1 MTRTQAITAG
11 WRDGCGVIKE
21 ALKQGVRKMRRLK
34 LAAIAI
40 CLSQPVI
47 VAAAP
52 PAATSVEAAVAAPDR
67 TPDNVKLDAS
77 RKPAQILEFL
87 GLRKGM
93 RVLDLVGSNRYWAE
107 ITAPA
112 VGPTGHVDVWDTVQ
126 FIDDDAR
133 KGFDEFAA
141 RQKNVTLTIAPFEK
155 PEFASNRY
163 DLAIFNLN
171 YHDVYWT
178 SEKYKVPT
186 MDPNAWLKTLYS
198 AMKPGGI
205 VGVID
210 HVANPNTDTR
220 ATVDRLH
227 RIDPEVV
234 KADFKRAGFE
244 LVAESDLLRNPADDH
259 NLLVFDPKIRGK
271 TDRFVF
277 KFRKPR

>member
-1 MTRTQAITAG
+1 MKG
-11 WRDGCGVIKE
+11 FP
-21 ALKQGVRKMRRLK
+21 MRRLK
-34 LAAIAI
+34 LAALML
-40 CLSQPVI
+40 CLSQPV

-52 PAATSVEAAVAAPDR
+52 PPPSTGIEAAIAAPNR
-67 TPDNVKLDAS
+67 SADNVKLDES
-77 RKPAQILEFL
+77 RKPAEVLKFL

-112 VGPTGHVDVWDTVQ
+112 VGPTGHVDVWDAVQ
-126 FIDDDAR
+126 FTDDDAR
-133 KGFDEFAA
+133 KGFDEFTA

-155 PEFASNRY
+155 PEFARNRY

-178 SEKYKVPT
+178 SEKFKVPT
-186 MDPNAWLKTLYS
+186 IDPNAWLKTLYS

-210 HVANPNTDTR
+210 HVANPNSDTR

-234 KADFKRAGFE
+234 KADFKRAGFQ
-244 LVAESDLLRNPADDH
+244 LVGESDILRNPADDH

-271 TDRFVF
+271 TDRVIF